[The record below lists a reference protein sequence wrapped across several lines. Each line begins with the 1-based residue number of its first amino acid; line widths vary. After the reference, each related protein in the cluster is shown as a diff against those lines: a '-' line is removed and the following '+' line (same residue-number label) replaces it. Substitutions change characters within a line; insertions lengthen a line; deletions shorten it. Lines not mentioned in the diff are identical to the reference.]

1 VRSLLPSPD
10 AIKTVGDFLQGQDI
24 ETLIIR
30 RRSGSPWVEFDVW
43 VHEKGIF
50 KFAIWIAT
58 MRVYEVNEMGAVGD
72 DPISDFPP
80 GLSYHRS
87 LEI

>member
-1 VRSLLPSPD
+1 VRRLTLSSEAL
-10 AIKTVGDFLQGQDI
+10 KTADEFLQGQDI
-24 ETLIIR
+24 ETLVVR
-30 RRSGSPWVEFDVW
+30 VRSGSPWFEFDVW
-43 VHEKGIF
+43 IHEKGIF

-58 MRVYEVNEMGAVGD
+58 MQVYEVNEMGAASE
-72 DPISDFPP
+72 DPITSFPP